1 MIGSDPRVLL
11 FARNFGEEDRANPS
25 LRRCGDTSA
34 GLRIKPAFLNTEAV
48 ADLNPAAAFCRASGI
63 PGPRL
68 AYGISD
74 DDTERG
80 GHP

>member
-1 MIGSDPRVLL
+1 
-11 FARNFGEEDRANPS
+11 

-80 GHP
+80 GHPSQKAMPAILTTNEERDVDARTVG